1 MDTIGSVFFCT
12 DVKGVRHLFNQ
23 VSFHVHSFKSL
34 DVGSET
40 YGSLLCPVLV
50 TRLPSELQLIVS
62 RRLSEQNLNLDELLH
77 VVEEEVIACECQ
89 CDTNCETQKG

>member
-12 DVKGVRHLFNQ
+12 DVKGVRHLFDQ
-23 VSFHVHSFKSL
+23 VSFRVHKSL

-50 TRLPSELQLIVS
+50 ARLPSELQLIVS
-62 RRLSEQNLNLDELLH
+62 RRLSEQNWNLDELLH
-77 VVEEEVIACECQ
+77 VVEEEVIARESQ